1 MQRMPEASILKG
13 QHTMKLE
20 DEIILLLSREVQGE
34 LTLDTS
40 LEERGID
47 SLRAISI
54 LYNIEDQFEI
64 EIPNDAIEQIKTVG
78 DIVDAVRAKVEV

>member
-1 MQRMPEASILKG
+1 
-13 QHTMKLE
+13 MKLE